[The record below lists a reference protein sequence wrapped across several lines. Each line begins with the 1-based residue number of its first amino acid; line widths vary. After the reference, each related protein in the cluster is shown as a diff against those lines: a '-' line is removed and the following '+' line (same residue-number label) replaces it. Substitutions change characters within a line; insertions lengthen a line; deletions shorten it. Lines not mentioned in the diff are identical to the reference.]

1 MGQKHFKPIKNI
13 IRNPCGKL
21 KLINDDS
28 IFPVYI
34 YKNVLDEIKELSINS
49 ENEIFGYLIGLI
61 LTRDQGKYVI
71 VENQIHLKGL
81 ITSKKFLTHDI
92 EGTAGDYVR
101 EFQKLKK
108 KNNDLLVIG
117 WWHSHINIG
126 CFLSPTDIHT
136 QECFFPESYQIALV
150 VDPIR
155 GEYQF
160 FTLDLKSKQ
169 KYKAINS
176 AIIV

>member
-1 MGQKHFKPIKNI
+1 M
-13 IRNPCGKL
+13 
-21 KLINDDS
+21 
-28 IFPVYI
+28 FPVYI
-34 YKNVLDEIKELSINS
+34 YKHVLEKIKDLSKNS

-61 LTRDQGKYVI
+61 LTWAHKKYVI
-71 VENQIHLKGL
+71 VKNQIHLRDL
-81 ITSKKFLTHDI
+81 ITSKEFLTHDI
-92 EGTAGDYVR
+92 EGTAGNYVR

-108 KNNDLLVIG
+108 RDNNLLVIG

-155 GEYQF
+155 GEYEF
-160 FTLDLKSKQ
+160 FTLDLTSKL
-169 KYKAINS
+169 KYRAINS
-176 AIIV
+176 AVII

>member
-1 MGQKHFKPIKNI
+1 MKA
-13 IRNPCGKL
+13 
-21 KLINDDS
+21 INRDY

-34 YKNVLDEIKELSINS
+34 FKHVLEEIKELSRNS

-61 LTRDQGKYVI
+61 LKSEDKKYVI
-71 VENQIHLKGL
+71 IKNQIHLKDL
-81 ITSKKFLTHDI
+81 IESKKYLTHDV
-92 EGTAGDYVR
+92 EGTAGAYVR
-101 EFQKLKK
+101 EFQMLKK
-108 KNNDLLVIG
+108 KDRNLLVIG

-155 GEYQF
+155 KEYKF
-160 FTLDLKSKQ
+160 FALDLNSKMN
-169 KYKAINS
+169 YR
-176 AIIV
+176 AIISKVII

>member
-1 MGQKHFKPIKNI
+1 
-13 IRNPCGKL
+13 L
-21 KLINDDS
+21 KAINRDY

-34 YKNVLDEIKELSINS
+34 FKHVLEEIKELSRNS

-61 LTRDQGKYVI
+61 LKSEDKKYVI
-71 VENQIHLKGL
+71 IKNQIHLKDL
-81 ITSKKFLTHDI
+81 IESKKYLTHDV
-92 EGTAGDYVR
+92 EGTAGAYVR
-101 EFQKLKK
+101 EFQMLKK
-108 KNNDLLVIG
+108 KDRNLLVIG

-155 GEYQF
+155 KEYKF
-160 FTLDLKSKQ
+160 FALDLNSKMN
-169 KYKAINS
+169 YR
-176 AIIV
+176 AIISKVII